1 MKNYAKIFILPLWI
15 SLVVTSG
22 CTKEEEVPA
31 LEAEISI
38 LSPTAGQTFAGNQT
52 VLLQADISAETEL
65 HGWQIQLRRKSDN
78 TVIYEA
84 DRHIH
89 GTTLQI
95 REQWVNTLSSHT
107 DLILEVTAALDH
119 NSEQTQKAS
128 VAFHC
133 HPD

>member
-15 SLVVTSG
+15 VLVVTSG
-22 CTKEEEVPA
+22 CTKEVASVPD
-31 LEAEISI
+31 AEISI

-78 TVIYEA
+78 VVIYEA
-84 DRHIH
+84 DRHVH
-89 GTTLQI
+89 GTTLQV

-119 NSEQTQKAS
+119 NSEQTKKAS